1 MNTFFLKSLAQ
12 HIVENGE
19 IDKTEAKKIVSLL
32 SPKDLRSLSE
42 IVSLEEEK
50 ATAYVTT
57 ADELTKS
64 ENETL
69 QAMFKGKKI
78 INKVDKKIG
87 AGIRAE
93 VYDMIYDLSI
103 KSKVQSFAHTLEE
116 EL

>member
-1 MNTFFLKSLAQ
+1 MNTFFLKTLAQ

-19 IDKTEAKKIVSLL
+19 IDKLEAKKIVSLL
-32 SPKDLRSLSE
+32 SPKDLRELTE
-42 IVSLEEEK
+42 ILALEEEK
-50 ATAYVTT
+50 ATAYITT

-64 ENETL
+64 ESETL
-69 QAMFKGKKI
+69 QTLFKGKKL
-78 INKVDKKIG
+78 INNVDKKIG

-103 KSKVQSFAHTLEE
+103 KSKVESFAHALEE